1 METQTERVQGGE
13 SGEEWKGESKGLTRV
28 EEVQEDEGK
37 VSCDGLETIENKPG
51 ERNVEEKAFLD
62 KKTTLAH
69 AREESPEPEALTID
83 SLPPW
88 KRRFILSMR
97 RMPLVTLACSAA
109 NISPKTAYAHRE
121 SDKAFQ
127 ALWDESLAYSKD
139 SLEKAAWERG
149 RDGVEKTIYG
159 KDGAVIGSERVYS
172 DKLLEVV
179 LKGNLPEKYRE
190 NTAPQ
195 LTVNVLNWSNGAVEL
210 PQPVEDKLEMG
221 GVLEMD
227 GEIVEG

>member
-1 METQTERVQGGE
+1 VNAHPSCWQVDEGPRFP
-13 SGEEWKGESKGLTRV
+13 KGLT
-28 EEVQEDEGK
+28 
-37 VSCDGLETIENKPG
+37 NKLRYRDNNNPNKTDPWRHRQNESKE